1 MQIVHKALIYNNKEQ
16 LEAFLR
22 LTNVHSCYFT
32 VFYLFM
38 FYFFTL
44 SLHGLY
50 NAELLKSIS
59 E

>member
-1 MQIVHKALIYNNKEQ
+1 MQIVHKALIYSNKEQ

-38 FYFFTL
+38 FYFLL
-44 SLHGLY
+44 SF
-50 NAELLKSIS
+50 ARTVQRRIKVD
-59 E
+59 